1 MKNYGF
7 KIIRG
12 LFNLQEINLLRS
24 EADRI
29 AQSEKSTC
37 VRHLRRK
44 SQLFE
49 KLSAQHKLLNLF
61 SGKLVPVR
69 SILFDKTPDENW
81 PVAWHQD
88 LTIAVQDKREV
99 PGYSLWSMKEGVV
112 HVQPP
117 VQLLKKMVT
126 VRIHLDDTPDS
137 NGALRVI
144 PKSNA
149 YGKIPAKEI
158 ASYINDSEVTCECSA
173 GDVLLMSPLILHA
186 SRKSNNP
193 AKRRIIHFEYA
204 PYSSLDSKLS
214 WYENKNSEPPLRLS

>member
-1 MKNYGF
+1 MNHGF

-12 LFNLQEINLLRS
+12 LFDLQEINRLRS

-29 AQSEKSTC
+29 AQSENSTC
-37 VRHLRRK
+37 VRHLREK
-44 SQLFE
+44 SRLFE
-49 KLSAQHKLLNLF
+49 KLSAQSKLLNLF
-61 SGKLVPVR
+61 SEKLLPVR
-69 SILFDKTPDENW
+69 SILFNKTPEENW

-88 LTIAVQDKREV
+88 LTIAVQEKRGV

-117 VQLLKKMVT
+117 VELLEKMIT

-137 NGALRVI
+137 NGALRII

-149 YGKIPAKEI
+149 YGKIPTKEI
-158 ASYINDSEVTCECSA
+158 PSYVNDSEVICECSA

-186 SRKSNNP
+186 SKKSKNP

-204 PYSSLDSKLS
+204 PCSSLDSKLS
-214 WYENKNSEPPLRLS
+214 WYENKKSEPPN